1 MAYYKE
7 TDPLLPNDRGAPEI
21 HGSRASSI
29 NNVVVI
35 ETGVNE
41 EDGQPQ
47 RPRRAADDLMAVI
60 FGLCLLVSL
69 ALMFSPDGW
78 FDDILGDRRPAPQTI
93 EQRVNRILTDTPL
106 IGPHSNC
113 LVYSSSSDF
122 Q

>member
-35 ETGVNE
+35 NEEDE
-41 EDGQPQ
+41 EDGQPH
-47 RPRRAADDLMAVI
+47 RPRRATDDLMAMI

-69 ALMFSPDGW
+69 ALMFSPYGW

-93 EQRVNRILTDTPL
+93 EQRVNRILADTPL
-106 IGPHSNC
+106 IGPHSDC
-113 LVYSSSSDF
+113 LMYSSSSDF